1 MGMSFTVTQPH
12 ELGRMEA
19 KRRID
24 RGINETLEKWGLI
37 DTWTDNVATLTG
49 SGKSSGVTG
58 TATVRNHGV
67 DVTINVPDDKLHLA
81 SLYESETKAWLTS
94 VLAKS

>member
-1 MGMSFTVTQPH
+1 MGVSFTVTQPH

-19 KRRID
+19 KRRVD
-24 RGINETLEKWGLI
+24 KGINERFDKLGLT

-49 SGKSSGVTG
+49 SGRSEGVTG

-67 DVTINVPDDKLHLA
+67 DVTINVPDHRVQYAGIYEQNLRNWLA
-81 SLYESETKAWLTS
+81 EI
-94 VLAKS
+94 LAKA